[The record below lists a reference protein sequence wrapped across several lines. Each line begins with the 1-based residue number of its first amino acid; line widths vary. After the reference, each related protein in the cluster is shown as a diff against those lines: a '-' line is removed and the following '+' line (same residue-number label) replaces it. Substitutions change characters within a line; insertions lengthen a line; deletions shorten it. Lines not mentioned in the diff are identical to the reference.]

1 MKRFVAFLLLSAF
14 ALPAAAA
21 DTYTIDPDHTSIVW
35 RISHFGLSFPAGK
48 FAGAEGRLVL
58 DEARPQNSTLNVTVR
73 PENILTGIPKLDEH
87 LKSADFFD
95 VAKFPVATFVSS
107 RIETTGKDSAKVYGT
122 LTLHGVSKPL
132 MLDVKLNKIAYIEQF
147 KRKKAGFSATAII
160 KRSDFGITYG
170 LPDVGDEARLWIS
183 SEAWYAP

>member
-1 MKRFVAFLLLSAF
+1 MRRFVAFLLLCAF
-14 ALPAAAA
+14 AFPAEAA

-35 RISHFGLSFPAGK
+35 RVSHFGLSFPAGK

-58 DEARPQNSTLNVTVR
+58 DEAHPQNSTLIVTVR
-73 PENILTGIPKLDEH
+73 PENILTGIPKLDTH

-95 VAKFPVATFVSS
+95 VANFPTATFVSN
-107 RIETTGKDSAKVYGT
+107 RIEMTGKDSAKVHGT

-132 MLDVKLNKIAYIEQF
+132 ILDVKLNRIAYIEQF
-147 KRKKAGFSATAII
+147 KRKKAGFSATATI
-160 KRSDFGITYG
+160 KRSDFGMSYG
-170 LPDVGDEARLWIS
+170 IPDVGDEARLWIS